1 MNRILTTLFL
11 FATILFAQEK
21 YTIAVCAT
29 STLDHALTCKK
40 RISKSMKGEVFIV
53 KQKNRYFTNLN
64 IYNDKKLAKVT
75 LKSASKYVLDQ
86 KPYVKK
92 IDKKIYEHIDK
103 NIAQKTPF
111 INMDE
116 ISKQPV
122 QNSSVA
128 KNSEKLKNVTKK
140 SNRQS
145 IVPLL
150 SVVPDNLEM
159 IGVIPYTQKEQ
170 KRLQAEKKQEISKQ
184 ELKDRIDLSNMHDNS
199 SIPPKVAEELLH
211 TSKEQEAPQDLRN
224 KIDLSNNIHD
234 DRDISPEDAEELL
247 YISMKEFDIQKKPQP
262 KPVFEEKSIQQLI
275 AEKKEKTSLYTYE
288 KLIIKVNSTTNTM
301 NVFGKL
307 GRIETKLKTYIVSTG
322 KNSIQ
327 KPLGEGSI
335 SQVSIN
341 PVWYPTED
349 TKKSFAKKGI
359 ILDDVIPANHKYN
372 YMGAA
377 KLNLTHSVDGNTTYR
392 IHGTLNEKTIG
403 TNESAGCIRMKNSDV
418 LELAKLVND
427 FARVKSLNRVK
438 VILL

>member
-1 MNRILTTLFL
+1 MNKILTTFFL
-11 FATILFAQEK
+11 FSTILFAQEK

-29 STLDHALTCKK
+29 STLDYALTCKK
-40 RISKSMKGEVFIV
+40 KINNSMQGEVFIV

-64 IYNDKKLAKVT
+64 IYDDKKLAKAT

-103 NIAQKTPF
+103 SIIQKARF

-116 ISKQPV
+116 ISKEPV
-122 QNSSVA
+122 QNLSIP
-128 KNSEKLKNVTKK
+128 KNSKNLKDVTKNSK
-140 SNRQS
+140 QQS

-150 SVVPDNLEM
+150 SVIPDNLEM
-159 IGVIPYTQKEQ
+159 IEVIPYTQKDPEIKQTQ
-170 KRLQAEKKQEISKQ
+170 KNQEIHQ
-184 ELKDRIDLSNMHDNS
+184 VQKDQKIQQ
-199 SIPPKVAEELLH
+199 
-211 TSKEQEAPQDLRN
+211 TQKEQEHPQQDLKN
-224 KIDLSNNIHD
+224 KIDLSNNTHD
-234 DRDISPEDAEELL
+234 DKDISPEDAEELL
-247 YISMKEFDIQKKPQP
+247 HISMKEFDTQKKPQP
-262 KPVFEEKSIQQLI
+262 KPVFEEKTIQQLMI
-275 AEKKEKTSLYTYE
+275 EKKEKTSLYTYE
-288 KLIIKVNSTTNTM
+288 KLIIKVNSQTNTM
-301 NVFGKL
+301 NVFGKS

-322 KNSIQ
+322 KNSIK

-349 TKKSFAKKGI
+349 TKKSFAKRGI

-377 KLNLTHSVDGNTTYR
+377 KLNLTHSVNGNTTYR

-418 LELAKLVND
+418 LELAKLIND
-427 FARVKSLNRVK
+427 FARVKGLNRVK

>member
-1 MNRILTTLFL
+1 MNKILTTLLL
-11 FATILFAQEK
+11 FSAILFAQEK

-29 STLDHALTCKK
+29 STLEYALTCKK
-40 RISKSMKGEVFIV
+40 RINNSMQGEVFIV

-64 IYNDKKLAKVT
+64 IYDDKKIAKAT

-92 IDKKIYEHIDK
+92 VDKKIYEHI
-103 NIAQKTPF
+103 NTSITQKTPF

-116 ISKQPV
+116 IAKQPT
-122 QNSSVA
+122 QNSSSSKNIT
-128 KNSEKLKNVTKK
+128 KNS
-140 SNRQS
+140 SQQS
-145 IVPLL
+145 VVPLL
-150 SVVPDNLEM
+150 SVIPDNLEM
-159 IGVIPYTQKEQ
+159 IEVIPYTQKNKEMQQTQ
-170 KRLQAEKKQEISKQ
+170 KDQETQ
-184 ELKDRIDLSNMHDNS
+184 Q
-199 SIPPKVAEELLH
+199 
-211 TSKEQEAPQDLRN
+211 KEQEPPQQDLKN
-224 KIDLSNNIHD
+224 KIDLSNDMHD
-234 DRDISPEDAEELL
+234 DKDISPEDAEELL
-247 YISMKEFDIQKKPQP
+247 RISMEEFDTQKKPQP
-262 KPVFEEKSIQQLI
+262 KPVFEEKTIQQLA
-275 AEKKEKTSLYTYE
+275 AEKKEKTLLYTYE
-288 KLIIKVNSTTNTM
+288 KLIIKVDSKTNTM
-301 NVFGKL
+301 NVFGKY

-322 KNSIQ
+322 KNSIK

-335 SQVSIN
+335 SQISIN

-377 KLNLTHSVDGNTTYR
+377 KLNLTHNVDGNTTFR

-427 FARVKSLNRVK
+427 FARVKNLNNVK

>member
-1 MNRILTTLFL
+1 MNKILTTLFL
-11 FATILFAQEK
+11 FSTILFAQEK

-29 STLDHALTCKK
+29 STLEHALTCKK
-40 RISKSMKGEVFIV
+40 RINSSMQGEVFIV

-64 IYNDKKLAKVT
+64 IYDDKKLAKAT

-86 KPYVKK
+86 KPYIKK
-92 IDKKIYEHIDK
+92 IDKKLYEHIYTS
-103 NIAQKTPF
+103 IAQKTPF

-116 ISKQPV
+116 ISKELV
-122 QNSSVA
+122 QNSSSSKNA
-128 KNSEKLKNVTKK
+128 TKNS
-140 SNRQS
+140 SQQS

-150 SVVPDNLEM
+150 SVIPDNLEM
-159 IGVIPYTQKEQ
+159 IEVIPYTQKDQEVQQVQ
-170 KRLQAEKKQEISKQ
+170 KNQEIQQKEHETQ
-184 ELKDRIDLSNMHDNS
+184 Q
-199 SIPPKVAEELLH
+199 
-211 TSKEQEAPQDLRN
+211 TQKEQEPPQQDLN
-224 KIDLSNNIHD
+224 DKIDLSNNMHD
-234 DRDISPEDAEELL
+234 DGDISPEDAKELL
-247 YISMKEFDIQKKPQP
+247 RISMEEFDTQKKPEP
-262 KPVFEEKSIQQLI
+262 KTVFEEKTIQQRIL
-275 AEKKEKTSLYTYE
+275 EEKEKTSLYTYE
-288 KLIIKVNSTTNTM
+288 KLIIKVNSQTNTM
-301 NVFGKL
+301 NVFGKS

-322 KNSIQ
+322 KNSIK
-327 KPLGEGSI
+327 KPLGEGGI
-335 SQVSIN
+335 SKISLN

-427 FARVKSLNRVK
+427 FARVKSLKRVK